1 MIDFRLIT
9 LLHGLGLSEGMA
21 QPLAYVIIT
30 CLVLLIALTATWIV
44 RRVLIRLVSRII
56 RENALHWDDL
66 LLSNRFFHRL
76 SWFVPVTILY
86 LARDLLLPPGHPAAD
101 LLGRLILSGFVI
113 VSMGV
118 ILALLGS
125 INDIHRLLRRGRG
138 TTISGYVDAARILT
152 FVLGAIFLLAILTD
166 RSPWGLLSLMGG
178 LTAVTMLVFR
188 DSILGFVASIQLTG
202 TDMLRVG
209 DWIEM
214 ESHGADGEVM
224 DISIHSVRVR
234 NWDKTITTIPTYQ
247 LIAKSFRNWRGM
259 AESGGRRIKR
269 SLHLDMNSIRFISDR
284 ELEAFAKIE
293 LIREY
298 VREKQRQIEEY
309 NQEHGVDTSVM
320 INGRRQTNVGIFRA
334 YIAAYLRRHPKIRK
348 DMTFLVRHLQPGPE
362 GLPIQIY
369 VFSGDQ
375 VWANYEAIQADIFDH
390 LLAAL
395 PWFGLRVFQ
404 KPGGAD
410 LHLLE
415 EQLQDHG
422 PDMKT
427 IEKY

>member
-9 LLHGLGLSEGMA
+9 FLHGLGLSERLA
-21 QPLAYVIIT
+21 LPLAYLLIA
-30 CLVLLIALTATWIV
+30 CLVLCVALAATWIV
-44 RRVLIRLVSRII
+44 RRVLIRMVSHFI
-56 RENALHWDDL
+56 RENSLQWDDL

-76 SWFVPVTILY
+76 SWYVPVTVFY

-101 LLGRLILSGFVI
+101 LLGRVIMCGFVI
-113 VSMGV
+113 VTMGAV
-118 ILALLGS
+118 LSLLGA
-125 INDIHRLLRRGRG
+125 INDIHRLLRRSRG
-138 TTISGYVDAARILT
+138 ATISGYVDAARIIT
-152 FVLGAIFLLAILTD
+152 FVLGTIFLLAILTD
-166 RSPWGLLSLMGG
+166 RSPWGLLSVMGG

-214 ESHGADGEVM
+214 ESHGADGEVL
-224 DISIHSVRVR
+224 DISIHSVRVQ

-247 LIAKSFRNWRGM
+247 LIAKSFKNWRGM

-269 SLHLDMNSIRFISDR
+269 SLYLDMNSIRFISDE
-284 ELEAFAKIE
+284 ELEEFARIA
-293 LIREY
+293 LIRDY
-298 VREKQRQIEEY
+298 VRGKQEEIETY
-309 NQEHGVDTSVM
+309 NREHGVDTSVV

-334 YIAAYLRRHPKIRK
+334 YIAAYLRQHPKIRR

-395 PWFGLRVFQ
+395 PWFGLRVYQ

-410 LHLLE
+410 LQRLA
-415 EQLQDHG
+415 G
-422 PDMKT
+422 
-427 IEKY
+427 

>member
-1 MIDFRLIT
+1 MLDFRLIS
-9 LLHGLGLSEGMA
+9 LLHGLGFSRQLA
-21 QPLAYVIIT
+21 LPLAYIIIT
-30 CLVLLIALTATWIV
+30 CLVLLVALIATWIV
-44 RRVLIRLVSRII
+44 RRVLIRLVSHVI
-56 RENALHWDDL
+56 RENELHWDDL

-101 LLGRLILSGFVI
+101 ILGRLIMCGFVV
-113 VSMGV
+113 VSMGAT
-118 ILALLGS
+118 LALLGA
-125 INDIHRLLRRGRG
+125 INDIHRLLRRDRG

-152 FVLGAIFLLAILTD
+152 FVLGGIFLLAILTD
-166 RSPWGLLSLMGG
+166 RSPWGLLSVMGG

-214 ESHGADGEVM
+214 ESHGADGEVL
-224 DISIHSVRVR
+224 DISIHSVRVQ

-247 LIAKSFRNWRGM
+247 LIAKSFKNWRGM

-269 SLHLDMNSIRFISDR
+269 SLHLDMNSIRFITDD
-284 ELEAFAKIE
+284 ELEGFAGIE
-293 LIREY
+293 LIRDY
-298 VREKQRQIEEY
+298 VRAKQREIEEY
-309 NQEHGVDTSVM
+309 NRAHGVDTSVM
-320 INGRRQTNVGIFRA
+320 INGRRQTNIGIFRA
-334 YIAAYLRRHPKIRK
+334 YIAAYLRQHPKIRK
-348 DMTFLVRHLQPGPE
+348 DMTFLVRHLEPGPE
-362 GLPIQIY
+362 GLPIQVY

-395 PWFGLRVFQ
+395 PWFHLRVFQ

-410 LHLLE
+410 LQRLE
-415 EQLQDHG
+415 DG
-422 PDMKT
+422 AAT
-427 IEKY
+427 

>member
-1 MIDFRLIT
+1 MLDFRLIAF
-9 LLHGLGLSEGMA
+9 LHGLGISERLA
-21 QPLAYVIIT
+21 LPLAYGIIT
-30 CLVLLIALTATWIV
+30 CLVLLAALVATWIV
-44 RRVLIRLVSRII
+44 RRVLVRLVSHVI
-56 RENALHWDDL
+56 RENRLHWDDL
-66 LLSNRFFHRL
+66 LLSNRFFQRL

-101 LLGRLILSGFVI
+101 ILGRLIMCGFVI
-113 VSMGV
+113 VTMGV
-118 ILALLGS
+118 TLALLGA

-138 TTISGYVDAARILT
+138 TTISGYVDAARIIT

-166 RSPWGLLSLMGG
+166 RSPWGLLSVMGG

-214 ESHGADGEVM
+214 PSHGADGEVL
-224 DISIHSVRVR
+224 DISIHSVRVQ

-247 LIAKSFRNWRGM
+247 LIAKSFKNWRGM

-269 SLHLDMNSIRFISDR
+269 SLHLDMNSIRFITDD
-284 ELEAFAKIE
+284 ELEDFARIA
-293 LIREY
+293 LITDY

-309 NQEHGVDTSVM
+309 NRAHGVDTTVM

-334 YIAAYLRRHPKIRK
+334 YIAAYLQQHPKIRR
-348 DMTFLVRHLQPGPE
+348 DMTFLVRHLEPGPE

-375 VWANYEAIQADIFDH
+375 AWANYEAIQADIFDH

-395 PWFGLRVFQ
+395 PWFHLRVFQ

-410 LHLLE
+410 LQ
-415 EQLQDHG
+415 QLG
-422 PDMKT
+422 AVIPS
-427 IEKY
+427 

>member
-269 SLHLDMNSIRFISDR
+269 SLHLDMNSIRFVSDR
-284 ELEAFAKIE
+284 ELEEFAKIE

-298 VREKQRQIEEY
+298 VREKQLQIEEY

-395 PWFGLRVFQ
+395 PWFDLRVFQ

-410 LHLLE
+410 LHLLAE
-415 EQLQDHG
+415 RDSS
-422 PDMKT
+422 T
-427 IEKY
+427 